1 MRDKRGWTD
10 HILECGVIDKEF
22 MTATQV
28 AEIIGTSPT
37 TARGALNCLYSR
49 RQVSREYAEAG
60 SMKYRIAQIHWI
72 HGTPI
77 SANPT
82 KCYGPRN
89 WSASK

>member
-10 HILECGVIDKEF
+10 HIIECGVIDNEF
-22 MTATQV
+22 MTAAQV
-28 AEIIGTSPT
+28 AEVIGTSQT

-49 RQVSREYAEAG
+49 WLVTREPAAAG
-60 SMKYRIAQIHWI
+60 ALKYRKAQIHWI